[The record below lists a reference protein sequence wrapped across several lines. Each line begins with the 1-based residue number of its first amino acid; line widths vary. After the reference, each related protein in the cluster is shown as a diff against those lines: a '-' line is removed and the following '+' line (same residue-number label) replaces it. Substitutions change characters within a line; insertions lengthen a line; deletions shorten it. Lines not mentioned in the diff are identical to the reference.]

1 MKINAI
7 RIIMINLMYD
17 TMYIRTFAHCDWV
30 FNITFHF
37 CRNETSPSV
46 TTWESHRLQLAV
58 FDVKYFST
66 CMRFSDLQLWNGYE
80 RSSHAVLQPLALHC
94 ATHVLCDVHRKLLI
108 SSRIAIR
115 SICLCASNG
124 NCICLTDSSHF
135 QHPFFE
141 IPFNVSQL

>member
-1 MKINAI
+1 M
-7 RIIMINLMYD
+7 RIIMIPDN
-17 TMYIRTFAHCDWV
+17 TIRCILEHICALIGSSTASGFIFA
-30 FNITFHF
+30 
-37 CRNETSPSV
+37 ETSPSV

-58 FDVKYFST
+58 SDVKYFST

-94 ATHVLCDVHRKLLI
+94 VTHVLCDVHRKSLI

-124 NCICLTDSSHF
+124 NCICLTDSHF
-135 QHPFFE
+135 QHSVFRNPFS
-141 IPFNVSQL
+141 VSQL